1 MLSSVFG
8 ATVGGVPSRAQR
20 SEALAKSGCVTSVV
34 SFLVIGIT
42 RSHIF
47 QTKQLLQEF
56 DRSALLALQNPK
68 RACKKEVHRV
78 LLLLLRTIEDH

>member
-1 MLSSVFG
+1 MLGTVFG
-8 ATVGGVPSRAQR
+8 ATMGGVPSRAQR

-56 DRSALLALQNPK
+56 DRSALLALKIQSGPVKK
-68 RACKKEVHRV
+68 RC
-78 LLLLLRTIEDH
+78 TGCSYCY